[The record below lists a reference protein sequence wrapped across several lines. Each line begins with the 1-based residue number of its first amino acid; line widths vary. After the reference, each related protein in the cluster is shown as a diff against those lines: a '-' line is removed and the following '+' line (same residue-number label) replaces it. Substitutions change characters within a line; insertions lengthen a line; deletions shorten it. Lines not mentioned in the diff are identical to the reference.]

1 MQTLSSYLMG
11 AWCAGDD
18 EGSPL
23 YDPTTEAI
31 VARTSTT
38 GLDIGSAM
46 AYARETGGPALRAL
60 MRMFSGPRSCARYST
75 ELSNADLQ
83 TPMML

>member
-1 MQTLSSYLMG
+1 MQQLSSYLMG

-18 EGSPL
+18 EGSAL

-38 GLDIGSAM
+38 GLDIGAAM
-46 AYARETGGPALRAL
+46 AYARRPAGRP
-60 MRMFSGPRSCARYST
+60 SGR
-75 ELSNADLQ
+75 
-83 TPMML
+83 